1 MGSNHAP
8 GPDTLRAMLPSV
20 TFELIGLLIV
30 GLLVWLIWDSLRARE
45 AAVSASRAAC
55 EAEGYQFLDDTV
67 AIESMRPARNDQG
80 QLTLRRIYGFEYS
93 DTGNTRHKGSI
104 VMVGATVLMLRL
116 GRHQPPAPL
125 SLF

>member
-1 MGSNHAP
+1 MMRP
-8 GPDTLRAMLPSV
+8 PETLLPMLPSF

-45 AAVSASRAAC
+45 AAVAASRAAC

-67 AIESMRPARNDQG
+67 AIESMRPARNDEG
-80 QLTLRRIYGFEYS
+80 HLTLRRIYAFEYS
-93 DTGNTRHKGSI
+93 DTGETRYTGSI
-104 VMVGATVLMLRL
+104 VMMGANVLMLRL

-125 SLF
+125 SLY